1 MRPYITSDLFIL
13 GNFRAVFQVQ
23 QMVCSVDYSQAM
35 SAGTDRA
42 HRTSEVKCSSVKQF
56 ANYMKL
62 VDMKSVRFQITTVV
76 RLGRYHGVNV

>member
-1 MRPYITSDLFIL
+1 MRPYSTSDLFIL
-13 GNFRAVFQVQ
+13 GNFPAVFQGQ
-23 QMVCSVDYSQAM
+23 EIVCSVDSSQAM

-42 HRTSEVKCSSVKQF
+42 QRPSKVKCPSVKQF